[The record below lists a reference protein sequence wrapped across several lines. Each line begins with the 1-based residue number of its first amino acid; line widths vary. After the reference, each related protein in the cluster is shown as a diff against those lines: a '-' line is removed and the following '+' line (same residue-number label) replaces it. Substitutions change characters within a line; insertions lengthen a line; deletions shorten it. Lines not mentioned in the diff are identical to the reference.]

1 MKPLL
6 AELLREAPVITD
18 GGWGTSLSALG
29 LEPGSSTDAWNLS
42 HPERVEQVARS
53 YVEAGSK
60 IILTNTF
67 GANRY
72 ILDKHGLGSDVRK
85 INIAGVEI
93 SRRAAGTQSKVFASV
108 GPSGK
113 MLFMGDVTGDGL
125 AAAFREQITAIA
137 EAQPDGIVL
146 ETFTDLDE
154 LSIAMHEALVTGLP
168 VAVCMVFGSGKEKD
182 RTIMGVSVQQAV
194 ERLTAEGADIL
205 GANCGSGIREY
216 MAVFRK
222 MKTLTSLPIWIKPN
236 AGLPDMLEGRPI
248 YRTEPKEFAEY
259 AKVFINEGVDFLG
272 GCCGTTPEFIRELGM
287 LRAPVP
293 TD

>member
-6 AELLREAPVITD
+6 AELLTYAPVITD
-18 GGWGTSLSALG
+18 GGWGTSLNALG

-42 HPERVEQVARS
+42 HPELVEHVAQS

-60 IILTNTF
+60 VILTNTF

-72 ILDKHGLGSDVRK
+72 ILDKHGIGADVRRL
-85 INIAGVEI
+85 NIAGVEI

-108 GPSGK
+108 GPTGK
-113 MLFMGDVTGDGL
+113 MLFMGEVTGEDL
-125 AAAFREQITAIA
+125 TAAFREQITAIA

-146 ETFTDLDE
+146 ETFTDLEE
-154 LSIAMHEALVTGLP
+154 LSIALHETLTTGLP
-168 VAVCMVFGSGKEKD
+168 VAACMVFGSGKEKD
-182 RTIMGVSVQQAV
+182 RTMMGVSIQQAV
-194 ERLTAEGADIL
+194 ERLTAEGVDIL
-205 GANCGSGIREY
+205 GANCGSGIVQY
-216 MAVFRK
+216 IPVFRK
-222 MKTLTSLPIWIKPN
+222 FKGLTTLPIWIKPN
-236 AGLPDMLEGRPI
+236 AGLPEMLKGRAV

-259 AKVFINEGVDFLG
+259 AKVLITEGIDFLG

-287 LRAPVP
+287 LRTPVP